1 MNIRGRTLKASGC
14 EKQTQNEYVPAVHG
28 VYYDTNQQNSDG
40 RFLKYDLPVFP
51 LFLKYLL
58 LTSLTDL
65 NDFILFHI
73 TNILPGLWSRNCWFS
88 PGSLLLPAYTFRPPL
103 NKQNKK
109 SGHNPSLT
117 DCKAKAWHQ

>member
-88 PGSLLLPAYTFRPPL
+88 PGSLFPPPCL
-103 NKQNKK
+103 HFQATIKQTKQK
-109 SGHNPSLT
+109 IWL
-117 DCKAKAWHQ
+117 